1 MVNKSSKLYRL
12 WEMIPG
18 FFAWMTILFPIW
30 GAILVPKWVAYF
42 VIAFLVYWLYQSF
55 KSAILAVIGYF
66 KIQTADST
74 DWLALFQEKFRSF
87 WLKYNQIN
95 HVIVISSY
103 KEPIEVIDMAIG
115 SLASQTQI
123 NLKKLHVILAQEERA
138 GKENNQSTINY
149 FSKKYK
155 NVFGNLIFTEHPPNL
170 PGEIAGKHT
179 NERFAALYFKKHFI
193 DKGKFNIDHLTLTS
207 CDVDTIFNSKYFAA
221 LTYNFASNPSRY
233 QRFWQS
239 PIFWHNNI
247 NQVPSLI
254 RIIGTLGNVIHIANI
269 QEPDGI
275 FFNYSCY
282 SSSYRLIDQSGYWD
296 PDMIPEDW
304 HIFLQAFFATGGRAA
319 VEPIFLPTVV
329 DAPDGKNYFSAL
341 KNRYNQ
347 CVRHAWGATD
357 IPYAIEQA
365 RAHKEIPFIT
375 RALRIFK
382 LIQTHLIWSSN
393 WFILTLGTS
402 LPVMLNPNFFQ
413 TAFGY
418 NLPKIANVILTICL
432 IPLITLIVLDWKL
445 RPNSQKK
452 GFFNIVKNI
461 LQWPFMPIAT
471 LTMSVLPGL
480 HSHTR
485 LFFGKRLEY
494 KTTSKK
500 PNK

>member
-1 MVNKSSKLYRL
+1 MVNKNSKIYRL

-18 FFAWMTILFPIW
+18 FCAWMTILFPVW
-30 GAILVPKWVAYF
+30 GAFLIPKVVAYF
-42 VIAFLVYWLYQSF
+42 VIAFLIYWLYQSF
-55 KSAILAVIGYF
+55 KSAILAVVGYS
-66 KIQTADST
+66 KINLAKST
-74 DWLALFQEKFRSF
+74 NWLDLFQENFRSF
-87 WLKYNQIN
+87 WLKYKDIH

-103 KEPIEVIDMAIG
+103 KEPVEVIEMAVG
-115 SLASQTQI
+115 SLAAQI
-123 NLKKLHVILAQEERA
+123 DIDLKKIHVVLAQEARA
-138 GKENNQSTINY
+138 GKENNDQTIKY
-149 FSKKYK
+149 FSEKYK
-155 NVFGNLIFTEHPPNL
+155 NVFGDLIFTEHPPDI

-179 NERFAALYFKKHFI
+179 NERFAAQYFKKHYI
-193 DKGKFNIDHLTLTS
+193 DTKKFNINNLTLTS
-207 CDVDTIFNSKYFAA
+207 CDVDTIFHPKYFSA

-254 RIIGTLGNVIHIANI
+254 RITGILGNVIHIANI
-269 QEPDGI
+269 QEPDGL

-282 SSSYRLIDQSGYWD
+282 SSSFKLIDQSGYWD

-304 HIFLQAFFATGGRAA
+304 HIFLQAFFATGGKAL

-341 KNRYNQ
+341 KNRYSQ

-365 RAHKEIPFIT
+365 RAHKEIPFTT

-413 TAFGY
+413 TTFGY
-418 NLPKIANVILTICL
+418 NLPRISNIILTICL
-432 IPLITLIVLDWKL
+432 IPLVTLIILDWKL
-445 RPNSQKK
+445 RPDSQKK
-452 GFFNIVKNI
+452 GFKNI
-461 LQWPFMPIAT
+461 IKNIFQWPLMPIAT

-480 HSHTR
+480 QSHTR
-485 LFFGKRLEY
+485 LFMGKRLEY
-494 KTTSKK
+494 KTTAKK
-500 PNK
+500 AN

>member
-1 MVNKSSKLYRL
+1 MVNKNSKIYRL

-18 FFAWMTILFPIW
+18 FCAWMTILFPIW
-30 GAILVPKWVAYF
+30 GAFLIPKAVAYF
-42 VIAFLVYWLYQSF
+42 VIAFLIYWLYQSF
-55 KSAILAVIGYF
+55 KSAILAVIGYSKINVAKSTNWLDFF
-66 KIQTADST
+66 K
-74 DWLALFQEKFRSF
+74 ENFRSY
-87 WLKYNQIN
+87 WLKYKDIH

-103 KEPIEVIDMAIG
+103 KEPVEVIEMAVG
-115 SLASQTQI
+115 SLAAQI
-123 NLKKLHVILAQEERA
+123 DIDLKKIHVVLAQEARA
-138 GKENNQSTINY
+138 GKENNDQTIKY
-149 FSKKYK
+149 FSEKYK
-155 NVFGNLIFTEHPPNL
+155 KVFGDLIFTEHPPDI

-179 NERFAALYFKKHFI
+179 NERFAAQYFKKHYI
-193 DKGKFNIDHLTLTS
+193 DTKKYNIDYLTLTS
-207 CDVDTIFNSKYFAA
+207 CDVDTIFNPKYFSA

-254 RIIGTLGNVIHIANI
+254 RITGILGNVIHIANI
-269 QEPDGI
+269 QEPDGL

-282 SSSYRLIDQSGYWD
+282 SSSYKLIDQSGYWD

-304 HIFLQAFFATGGRAA
+304 HIFLQAFFTTGGKAL

-341 KNRYNQ
+341 KNRYSQ

-413 TAFGY
+413 TTFGY
-418 NLPKIANVILTICL
+418 NLPRISNIILTICL
-432 IPLITLIVLDWKL
+432 IPLVTLIVLDWKL
-445 RPNSQKK
+445 RPVSQKK
-452 GFFNIVKNI
+452 GFKNILKNI

-480 HSHTR
+480 QSHTR

-494 KTTSKK
+494 KTTAKK
-500 PNK
+500 AN